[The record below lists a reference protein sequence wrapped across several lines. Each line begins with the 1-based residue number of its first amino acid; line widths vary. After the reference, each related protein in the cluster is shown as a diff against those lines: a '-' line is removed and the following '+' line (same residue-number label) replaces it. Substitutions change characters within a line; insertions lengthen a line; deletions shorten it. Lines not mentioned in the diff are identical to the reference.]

1 FLDPLGTETYLG
13 SMKDA
18 VEVMAEHLSYIL
30 EQGTQGSHVL
40 FENEQIRHAFDALE
54 VLSTI
59 DDNSLEAVRGAV
71 RDLATLPTPELQRDL
86 LILFYFQFL
95 DRLLSDRRNTLH

>member
-1 FLDPLGTETYLG
+1 V
-13 SMKDA
+13 KDA

-40 FENEQIRHAFDALE
+40 FENEQIRHAFRALDRLTTVDE
-54 VLSTI
+54 
-59 DDNSLEAVRGAV
+59 DSLEGVRSAV
-71 RDLATLPTPELQRDL
+71 RDLANLPTLEQKRDLIDGLPELHRDL
-86 LILFYFQFL
+86 LILFYFQFI